1 MPRKLKIQNR
11 NVGNGLSGM
20 EFEMRQGHMMVDEES
35 EYKEPDTWTII
46 TALNRVLDQSRDSE
60 LTDEFWESVKN
71 PLAFLRGELGLTDI
85 QIVVLAMMIE
95 AGEPLSW
102 KKMGN
107 YLNVS
112 RLMMMTY
119 SEEIEEMVKKRWFA
133 RSASFEMGRHYEG
146 FSLVYGVVTAL
157 RHNKPFVPEKID
169 GLTEQQF
176 VDKLE
181 SRIDKNFN
189 DRNVSFRDDEEWMVQ
204 LCEANPHLPLCHE
217 VLKFSDDIHVQSLLL
232 MIVYDYAQWE
242 GTDGEGLT
250 FETINDLYPEEFECD
265 FMREHLR
272 DGDHPLMQ
280 CGYIEQKCAD
290 GMADTEQ
297 YMLTTRAKNEL
308 LAAYKPSHKK
318 CKRMQQRM
326 GSRFL
331 KDYKTIKEKPLFYNE
346 TEQQQ
351 IERLTSLLSVDNFP
365 NIQKRL
371 EEEGM
376 RKGFACLFY
385 GGPGTGKTETVLQIA
400 RQTGRNL
407 MQVDIAGM
415 RDKFVGESEKNIKAV
430 FQRYRELCRNSEVKP
445 ILFFNEADGIFGK
458 RSTFGGNNPSVEKM
472 DNAMQN
478 IILQEIEDL
487 EGILIATTNL
497 TNNLDTAFERRF
509 IFKIEFHKP
518 DTKVKSLIW
527 RSMLKDL
534 SDEDARQLATNFDFS
549 GGQIENIARK
559 RTVDYILSGKYA
571 SLEEIEAYCRAEIL
585 SNKNERHHIAGF
597 SA

>member
-1 MPRKLKIQNR
+1 MPRRLKIQKKP
-11 NVGNGLSGM
+11 GM
-20 EFEMRQGHMMVDEES
+20 EFDLNPFDPDVCDKHD
-35 EYKEPDTWTII
+35 YKEPDTWTII

-458 RSTFGGNNPSVEKM
+458 RSTFGGTNPSVEKM

-497 TNNLDTAFERRF
+497 TNNLDSAFERRF

>member
-458 RSTFGGNNPSVEKM
+458 RSTFGGTNPSVEKM

-497 TNNLDTAFERRF
+497 TNNLDSAFERRF

>member
-1 MPRKLKIQNR
+1 MPRSLKIQKR
-11 NVGNGLSGM
+11 NLAT
-20 EFEMRQGHMMVDEES
+20 ELDFEMHQGHMMADEKS

-46 TALNRVLDQSRDSE
+46 TALNRVLEQARNSE
-60 LTDEFWESVKN
+60 LSDEFWQSVKN
-71 PLAFLRGELGLTDI
+71 PLAFLRGELGLTDV

-107 YLNVS
+107 YLHVS

-119 SEEIEEMVKKRWFA
+119 SEEIEELVHKRWLS
-133 RSASFEMGRHYEG
+133 RSASFELGRNYEG
-146 FSLVYGVVTAL
+146 FSLVHGVVTAL

-181 SRIDKNFN
+181 SHIDKNFS
-189 DRNVSFRDDEEWMVQ
+189 DHNVSFCDDEEWMVQ
-204 LCEANPHLPLCHE
+204 LCKANPHLPLCHE

-250 FETINDLYPEEFECD
+250 FETIDGLYPEEYDCD
-265 FMREHLR
+265 FLREHLR
-272 DGDHPLMQ
+272 NGDHTLMQ
-280 CGYIEQKCAD
+280 CGFIEQKCAD

-308 LAAYKPSHKK
+308 LSAYKPSHKK

-346 TEQQQ
+346 SEQQQ
-351 IERLTSLLSVDNFP
+351 IERLTSLLSAENFP
-365 NIQKRL
+365 SIQKRL

-458 RSTFGGNNPSVEKM
+458 RSTFGGVNPSIEKM

-497 TNNLDTAFERRF
+497 TDNLDSAFERRF

-518 DTKVKSLIW
+518 NTMVKSLIW

-534 SDEDARQLATNFDFS
+534 SDEDAQQLAAHFDFS

-559 RTVDYILSGKYA
+559 RTVDYILSGQYA
-571 SLEEIEAYCRAEIL
+571 SLEEIEKYCRAEL
-585 SNKNERHHIAGF
+585 LDNKKERHHIAGF

>member
-308 LAAYKPSHKK
+308 LGAYKPSHKK

-458 RSTFGGNNPSVEKM
+458 RSTFGGVNPSIEKM

>member
-1 MPRKLKIQNR
+1 
-11 NVGNGLSGM
+11 
-20 EFEMRQGHMMVDEES
+20 MRQGHMMVDEES

-46 TALNRVLDQSRDSE
+46 TALNRVLDLSRDSE

-308 LAAYKPSHKK
+308 LGAYKPSHKK

-497 TNNLDTAFERRF
+497 TNNLDSAFERRF